1 IGFGSIKGWEL
12 AQKMTE
18 HAKKFGA
25 EIITDTVERI
35 RRGADGWFDVAT
47 GRGITYRAPAVI
59 LTAGGTPV
67 KLGVP
72 GEKEH
77 AGKGVSYC
85 AVCAGAFFTGDVLA
99 GVGGGDAA
107 VEEADYLTRY
117 ATKVYIGQRRD
128 PLRASRVNQERA
140 FENPTIA

>member
-1 IGFGSIKGWEL
+1 VGPGIPTATGEP
-12 AQKMTE
+12 
-18 HAKKFGA
+18 
-25 EIITDTVERI
+25 I
-35 RRGADGWFDVAT
+35 RRAAE
-47 GRGITYRAPAVI
+47 GRFAAGTPRGPTYRAPAVI

-85 AVCAGAFFTGDVLA
+85 AVCDGAFFKGEVLA
-99 GVGGGDAA
+99 VVGGGDAA